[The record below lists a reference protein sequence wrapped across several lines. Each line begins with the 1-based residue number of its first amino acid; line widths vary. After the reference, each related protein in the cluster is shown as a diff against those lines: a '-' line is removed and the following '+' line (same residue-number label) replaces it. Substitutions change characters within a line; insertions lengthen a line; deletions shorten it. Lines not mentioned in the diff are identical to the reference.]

1 MQKET
6 KLNCGNPKIEH
17 DNIIGGANQM
27 IMTQKE
33 IGNHIRQ
40 FILPA
45 HSSYHVD
52 KAVLYKRFGD
62 DLYIKGYSFSSG
74 GKIPTALHV
83 TYFIMPL
90 FLESDTIAYTF
101 ADELY
106 YAYREGLF
114 NLKRSKNRVWDVRKA
129 SQDDAFKLINTA
141 MDEQGEPVLAKFE
154 TARDVY
160 DAQKRDMKDNTR
172 VYEACAY
179 STILFADQGLQDKM
193 LKGLI
198 RETKNRP
205 AHDYIVLIR
214 ERTEL
219 LLSKSTREERI
230 GLLKAFA
237 NETISNLKMAQLK
250 PFT

>member
-1 MQKET
+1 MGVNEIN
-6 KLNCGNPKIEH
+6 KLI
-17 DNIIGGANQM
+17 
-27 IMTQKE
+27 KE
-33 IGNHIRQ
+33 IIQ
-40 FILPA
+40 PA
-45 HSSYHVD
+45 HPSYHLD

-62 DLYIKGYSFSSG
+62 DLYIKGYSFSTG
-74 GKIPTALHV
+74 GKITTALHV

-90 FLESDTIAYTF
+90 FLDDETIAYTF
-101 ADELY
+101 ADDLY

-129 SQDDAFKLINTA
+129 SQNDAFKLINTA
-141 MDEQGEPVLAKFE
+141 MDEQGEPVLAKFK

-179 STILFADQGLQDKM
+179 STILFADQRLQDKM

-198 RETKNRP
+198 RETKKRP
-205 AHDYIVLIR
+205 PHDHIVLIR

-219 LLSKSTREERI
+219 LLSKSSREERI
-230 GLLKAFA
+230 GLLKDFA
-237 NETISNLKMAQLK
+237 NETILKLKMVHLK
-250 PFT
+250 PFTPPSNSSQD